1 MSPGFYSAD
10 FSLTNCTL
18 NYFAS
23 DFAYF
28 RKMILSACGATVLS
42 GIPKG
47 KGRMNVDCCLLD
59 STTLPP
65 HVISV
70 PAYVSTLRQRINED
84 APLLDL
90 AWAHQS
96 IIQRKRLPFKDAR
109 YAISLDRTMSN
120 SCIVSSIRNKT
131 GVRYEVGDLVQFNLG
146 AKRTSFGRII
156 GIVWE
161 RQLNGFKLKVQVLV
175 RCSLFW
181 GRFFFC

>member
-1 MSPGFYSAD
+1 MSPRFYSVD
-10 FSLTNCTL
+10 SSLPNYTL
-18 NYFAS
+18 NYFSS

-28 RKMILSACGATVLS
+28 RTMILSACGATVLS
-42 GIPKG
+42 DIPKG

-70 PAYVSTLRQRINED
+70 PAYVSKLRQRIDED

-109 YAISLDRTMSN
+109 YAISLELMMSK

-131 GVRYEVGDLVQFNLG
+131 GVRYEVGDLVQFYLG

-175 RCSLFW
+175 RCSFLF
-181 GRFFFC
+181 G